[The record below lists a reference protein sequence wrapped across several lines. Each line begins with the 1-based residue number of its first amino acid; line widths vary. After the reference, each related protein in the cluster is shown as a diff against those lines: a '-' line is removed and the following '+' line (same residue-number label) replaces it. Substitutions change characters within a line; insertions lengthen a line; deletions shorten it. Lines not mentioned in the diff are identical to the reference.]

1 MEFNDQA
8 LKLSEIF
15 NEIINKNPLLF
26 NNLTDFF
33 SNLQLEKYKNEHNCP
48 IIILPNI
55 DNQTNIFEKLSSI
68 PSIEHIYILNLNE
81 NKLIQQNNSRILL
94 NQFPKIRNISINIK
108 GLVLKWIVEHSTE
121 CEQIADNNQ
130 QNGNSKQAHLY
141 YKKSIKLNEY
151 LSVFM
156 RRK

>member
-94 NQFPKIRNISINIK
+94 NQFPK
-108 GLVLKWIVEHSTE
+108 
-121 CEQIADNNQ
+121 
-130 QNGNSKQAHLY
+130 NSKY
-141 YKKSIKLNEY
+141 FY
-151 LSVFM
+151 
-156 RRK
+156 